1 VDLLCSAGGKGNKEE
16 LSMRR
21 FIMTGAPGSGK
32 TSILRA
38 LENLGY
44 AVVEEAATD
53 AIAAH
58 HAQGHR
64 EPWEDPL
71 FIDEIVQ
78 LQSHREC
85 GRVRTG
91 ATVQVH
97 DRSVVCTL
105 ALARWMDYPVTATLR
120 EAVTRVT
127 EGGLFD
133 RRVFFVRLLGF
144 CELTPVRRI
153 SYEDALAFERV
164 HETEYLRLGFELV
177 DIPPGPV
184 HQRAALID
192 AHLRSWA

>member
-1 VDLLCSAGGKGNKEE
+1 
-16 LSMRR
+16 
-21 FIMTGAPGSGK
+21 MTGAPGAGK

-78 LQSHREC
+78 LQGDRQR
-85 GRVRTG
+85 GRVRPGT
-91 ATVQVH
+91 TVQVH

-105 ALARWMDYPVTATLR
+105 ALARWMDFPVTATLGA
-120 EAVTRVT
+120 AVARVT

-133 RRVFFVRLLGF
+133 RRVFFVRPLGF
-144 CELTPVRRI
+144 CEPTPVRRI
-153 SYEDALAFERV
+153 SYEDSLAFERV

-184 HQRAALID
+184 HERAALID
-192 AHLRSWA
+192 AYLRSWGMSGGRARARPAG

>member
-1 VDLLCSAGGKGNKEE
+1 
-16 LSMRR
+16 
-21 FIMTGAPGSGK
+21 MTGAPGSGK

-53 AIAAH
+53 VIAAQQ
-58 HAQGHR
+58 AQGNR
-64 EPWEDPL
+64 EPWGDPP
-71 FIDEIVQ
+71 FIDAIVR
-78 LQSHREC
+78 LQSHRQRE
-85 GRVRTG
+85 RVRAS

-105 ALARWMDYPVTATLR
+105 ALARWMDYPVTAELT
-120 EAVTRVT
+120 EAVAQVT

-133 RRVFFVRLLGF
+133 RRVFFVRPLGF
-144 CELTPVRRI
+144 CERTLARRI
-153 SYEDALAFERV
+153 SYEDSLAFERV
-164 HETEYLRLGFELV
+164 HEKEYLRLGFELV

-192 AHLRSWA
+192 AYLRSWA

>member
-1 VDLLCSAGGKGNKEE
+1 
-16 LSMRR
+16 MRR

-78 LQSHREC
+78 LQGHREC

-105 ALARWMDYPVTATLR
+105 ALARWMDYPVTATLSD
-120 EAVTRVT
+120 AVTRVT

-133 RRVFFVRLLGF
+133 RRVFFVRPLGF

>member
-1 VDLLCSAGGKGNKEE
+1 
-16 LSMRR
+16 MRR

-53 AIAAH
+53 AIAA
-58 HAQGHR
+58 
-64 EPWEDPL
+64 L
-71 FIDEIVQ
+71 
-78 LQSHREC
+78 
-85 GRVRTG
+85 
-91 ATVQVH
+91 
-97 DRSVVCTL
+97 
-105 ALARWMDYPVTATLR
+105 DYPVTATLR

>member
-1 VDLLCSAGGKGNKEE
+1 
-16 LSMRR
+16 MRR

-38 LENLGY
+38 LENLGH

-53 AIAAH
+53 VIAAH
-58 HAQGHR
+58 QARGNR
-64 EPWEDPL
+64 EPWGDPA
-71 FIDEIVQ
+71 FIDAIVQ
-78 LQSHREC
+78 LQSHRQHEP
-85 GRVRTG
+85 VREG
-91 ATVQVH
+91 AAVQMH

-105 ALARWMDYPVTATLR
+105 ALARWMDYPVTVELR
-120 EAVTRVT
+120 EAVAQVT

-133 RRVFFVRLLGF
+133 RRVFFVRPLGF
-144 CELTPVRRI
+144 CERTLARRI
-153 SYEDALAFERV
+153 SYEDSLAFERV
-164 HETEYLRLGFELV
+164 HETEYLRLGFEPV